1 MNIELL
7 STAVVDAQTESIEF
21 DGLVTNE
28 CPVCDKVCRTTPSN
42 HTHNDSFA
50 YMLCVG
56 CNLIWELNRPEH
68 KIWTDIRMFKLS
80 ITTNRSQEER
90 AALALLLGVK

>member
-42 HTHNDSFA
+42 HTHKLTGDSFA

-68 KIWTDIRMFKLS
+68 KIWTCLLYTSPSPRDRTRSRMPS
-80 ITTNRSQEER
+80 S
-90 AALALLLGVK
+90 A